1 MNRFPRVRGV
11 RLGYDPAQVDDL
23 VHRIEGTLGRT
34 ELDGPPITADE
45 IRSAAFRVRRGGY
58 NETAVDFALD
68 AFVVAVEALA
78 SRTPAPPGPVV
89 SDPVVSEPVL
99 PDPVVSEPVLP
110 VVSDSMSSPG
120 SVTPGSVVE
129 AAPPV
134 VVETAES
141 AAHEASHDQ
150 EIRTVDP
157 ALPDSRTAGRDGEVG
172 WGDGGFEAQA
182 ERIERVAFR
191 PGRLGMGYDE
201 DEVDA
206 FLDRVVATLRG
217 TAHRPVTSDQVRKA
231 TFATVV
237 FKTGYAIADVD
248 AFLAEIADDLE
259 RRA

>member
-78 SRTPAPPGPVV
+78 ARAPDPVVSEPALPMV
-89 SDPVVSEPVL
+89 SDPVVSEVAH
-99 PDPVVSEPVLP
+99 PDPVVSDP
-110 VVSDSMSSPG
+110 MSSPG

-134 VVETAES
+134 VVETAEP

-150 EIRTVDP
+150 EIRRVDP